1 MQQPELDTPLW
12 RYAVKL
18 YRHDIVRTTCLQLQE
33 EVGADANQLLLAAWL
48 ATQRRT
54 WQPPQCQL
62 AQRSVARWRE
72 SVVLPLRQLRRQ
84 LQAWPLTTTLRDNVL
99 GAEIQAE
106 QWQLAQLFVLQE
118 SWRLPMLPSITDCWR
133 HNVAAYAQQFDTHS
147 EASTILWQQLE
158 TWPLDMPLAD
168 KQAASTQAAKSRTA
182 PAKQ

>member
-12 RYAVKL
+12 RYAVRL
-18 YRHDIVRTTCLQLQE
+18 YRHDIVRTSCLQLQE
-33 EVGADANQLLLAAWL
+33 EVGVDANQLLLGAWL
-48 ATQRRT
+48 ATLRRT

-99 GAEIQAE
+99 AAEIQAE

-118 SWRLPMLPSITDCWR
+118 SWRLPMLPSVTECWQQ
-133 HNVAAYAQQFDTHS
+133 NIAIYAQQFDTHS
-147 EASTILWQQLE
+147 EAASGLWAQLQSWPIE
-158 TWPLDMPLAD
+158 TPE
-168 KQAASTQAAKSRTA
+168 TTRAKS
-182 PAKQ
+182 AKQ

>member
-18 YRHDIVRTTCLQLQE
+18 YRHDMVRTSCLQLQE

-48 ATQRRT
+48 ATLRRT
-54 WQPPQCQL
+54 WQQPQCQL

-72 SVVLPLRQLRRQ
+72 AVVLPLRQLRRQ

-99 GAEIQAE
+99 AAEIQAE

-118 SWRLPMLPSITDCWR
+118 SWRLPLLPTVDESWR
-133 HNVAAYAQQFDTHS
+133 HNVAVYAQQFDNRS
-147 EASTILWQQLE
+147 EAATAAWAQLKLWPIE
-158 TWPLDMPLAD
+158 FTDSRV
-168 KQAASTQAAKSRTA
+168 ASLRQ
-182 PAKQ
+182 